1 MRLEGTVALVT
12 GGGTGI
18 GAATARRFTGEGA
31 RCVLLGPEPEP
42 LHEVADEIDGVAIV
56 GDAASTDDARRAVE
70 AALERFGGLD
80 ILVTCAGGEGFGALA
95 ALDDDTYQRHIR
107 LNLDTCAV
115 ASREALPALIERGGG
130 SIIAISSVAGLSAG
144 PEIASYTIGKTAL
157 IGLVRS
163 LAVDYGPRNVRVNAI
178 CPGLTKTRMVAPIMQ
193 AFADRLGVSL
203 EEAYEKINS
212 VAPLR
217 RAAEP
222 SEIAAVCLFLAS
234 DDASYMTGSVVVAD
248 GGQMAVNVGLVPL
261 TLY

>member
-1 MRLEGTVALVT
+1 MRLEGKTALIT

-18 GAATARRFTGEGA
+18 GAATARRFTEEGA

-42 LHEVADEIDGVAIV
+42 LEEVAAEIGGVAIV
-56 GDAASTDDARRAVE
+56 GDAASTDDARRAV
-70 AALERFGGLD
+70 AAARERFGGLD
-80 ILVTCAGGEGFGALA
+80 ILVTCAGGEGFGTL
-95 ALDDDTYQRHIR
+95 LEIDEQTYERHMRI
-107 LNLDTCAV
+107 NLDTCVV

-130 SIIAISSVAGLSAG
+130 SIVVISSVAGLSA
-144 PEIASYTIGKTAL
+144 ASQLVSYTIAKTAL

-163 LAVDYGPRNVRVNAI
+163 LAVDYGPQGVRVNAI
-178 CPGLTKTRMVAPIMQ
+178 CPGLTKTRMVAPFMQ

-222 SEIAAVCLFLAS
+222 SEIASVCLFLAS
-234 DDASYMTGSVVVAD
+234 EDASFMTGSVVVAD
-248 GGQMAVNVGLVPL
+248 GGQMAVNVGLLPL
-261 TLY
+261 VLY